1 MKAIQLKQKTEK
13 NICIVLAVVLVA
25 LFAAYVY
32 LVSASIV
39 HVVIRTELNQE
50 IQKVSSEISI
60 MEGSY
65 IAAQHKVS
73 ASIATLQGYTENSQ
87 KIFIDRSAPAFVLS
101 SDMAR

>member
-1 MKAIQLKQKTEK
+1 MKAIRIQENTEK
-13 NICIVLAVVLVA
+13 QICIALAIVLLG
-25 LFAAYVY
+25 LFVSYVY

-73 ASIATLQGYTENSQ
+73 ASIATLHGYTENSH
-87 KIFIDRSAPAFVLS
+87 KVFIDRSAPAFVLS
-101 SDMAR
+101 SDITR